1 MYKDF
6 IVKQTADFDSQFRP
20 RTLVGNW
27 YEERCNPQ
35 KTDNFH
41 FYKERKE
48 GSTQQPT
55 LTQVLP
61 LPRRTTSSSP
71 PATGS
76 TSSNT
81 PRITP
86 SRHNISKLPSR

>member
-27 YEERCNPQ
+27 YEERCDPQ
-35 KTDNFH
+35 KSDNFH
-41 FYKERKE
+41 FYKERMQD
-48 GSTQQPT
+48 GTQQPT

-61 LPRRTTSSSP
+61 RRRRTASSSP

-76 TSSNT
+76 TSSST
-81 PRITP
+81 ARTRP
-86 SRHNISKLPSR
+86 SRHSISKLPST